1 MFSLNL
7 EKERPYS
14 YTWGWQTGL
23 LVRYWL
29 ERKKEYNI
37 RSIMLAKHY

>member
-1 MFSLNL
+1 MFFLNL
-7 EKERPYS
+7 EKERPCS

-29 ERKKEYNI
+29 GRKKEYNV
-37 RSIMLAKHY
+37 RSTMLAKHY